1 MSGLNPYHL
10 KRLYCYN
17 LIHCI
22 CLQIGVPS
30 GYENNE
36 PPTIY
41 CETDIYHPNIDTTED
56 ESESCG
62 TNVCLNLLDKG
73 TWNHKFGFEG
83 AIIGLLYLLNNPNL
97 EDPLSPEFDGV
108 ISEDDFEENV
118 ALYMRG
124 EEVEGRSYEAEFLK
138 ELREKTNSDAS
149 DKIILTTEC
158 SDSDAQKGHAESG
171 EGKTMIHRNTSD
183 CKDTEQTPKE
193 LNEATPIGACVD
205 SGSCGNQTTTDDEQQ
220 ASSDKEAANFKETT
234 WDKAQ
239 LLQEKCLS
247 QFELKFGVEGNKI
260 EEIDRCTL
268 VTVGDDIML
277 MSNVTD
283 DTLNEADS
291 DVNKEDNL
299 DICENGNDQVS
310 DEHNTPVNVNNEVA
324 CDDQDDDSFT
334 AMQSVVD
341 DLFENAL
348 NLCSGHENTQSCT
361 VINASEDAHNE
372 AGYSATPIL
381 EQISDTK
388 IDACAHG
395 SDDMNVV
402 CEEPMLRKTNYT
414 RQKSREYIRNR
425 GRIFLTCVPYFKSV
439 LYHTFNCLRN
449 L

>member
-1 MSGLNPYHL
+1 MYF
-10 KRLYCYN
+10 
-17 LIHCI
+17 
-22 CLQIGVPS
+22 LQIGVPS

-83 AIIGLLYLLNNPNL
+83 AVIGLLYLLNNPNL

-138 ELREKTNSDAS
+138 ELREKTSSDAS
-149 DKIILTTEC
+149 DEIILTTES
-158 SDSDAQKGHAESG
+158 SDSDAQKEGYAESV
-171 EGKTMIHRNTSD
+171 EEKTVINHNT
-183 CKDTEQTPKE
+183 PNE
-193 LNEATPIGACVD
+193 LNEGAVGACVE
-205 SGSCGNQTTTDDEQQ
+205 SGNCVNQMTTGDDISS
-220 ASSDKEAANFKETT
+220 AASDKEAASFEVTT
-234 WDKAQ
+234 WNKTK

-247 QFELKFGVEGNKI
+247 QFELKFGVEENNI
-260 EEIDRCTL
+260 EEVDRCTL

-277 MSNVTD
+277 MSNATD

-310 DEHNTPVNVNNEVA
+310 DEHNEPVNVNNEVDY
-324 CDDQDDDSFT
+324 DDQDDDSFS

-341 DLFENAL
+341 DLFGNAM

-372 AGYSATPIL
+372 AGSSATPIL
-381 EQISDTK
+381 EQISDTNNNG
-388 IDACAHG
+388 CAQG
-395 SDDMNVV
+395 SEELTAV
-402 CEEPMLRKTNYT
+402 CEEIRKTIYT

-425 GRIFLTCVPYFKSV
+425 GHIFLACVPYFKSV